1 MTDEQLQLLFAAFA
15 EASLLGGFL
24 GAMLYML
31 ARGLCIAIWERVEA
45 SAWYQDWQDRVYV
58 RWLNTDT
65 AKRIRN
71 ARQNGLISPMALFS
85 LAGVVLALVAACSSP
100 KGLFTPRDI
109 AEHQAW
115 IERARSW

>member
-1 MTDEQLQLLFAAFA
+1 MTAEQLQLLFAAFA

-31 ARGLCIAIWERVEA
+31 LRGACISVWARVEA
-45 SAWYQDWQDRVYV
+45 SEWYQDWQDRAYV

-65 AKRIRN
+65 AKRIRD
-71 ARQNGLISPMALFS
+71 ARQNGFISPLVLFS

-109 AEHQAW
+109 AEHEAW
-115 IERARSW
+115 VERARSW